1 MFNGRYNHTIDS
13 KGRIIIPSKFR
24 SGLEGVFMLTK
35 GLDGCLFIITM
46 DEWDSFRE
54 KIREISISSDQGRA
68 FTRYFFSNAV
78 DCELDKQGRLNI
90 PQDLLDHAK
99 ISKDVVT
106 IGVDTRV
113 EVWSKEVWEAY
124 CSTPMFSS
132 ENIAENMRMV
142 GA

>member
-1 MFNGRYNHTIDS
+1 MFSGTYNHTIDS

-24 SGLEGVFMLTK
+24 SDLDGAFMLTK

-46 DEWDSFRE
+46 DEWDSFTER
-54 KIREISISSDQGRA
+54 IREISVSSDQGRA
-68 FTRYFFSNAV
+68 FMRYFFANAV
-78 DCELDKQGRLNI
+78 DCELDRQGRLNI

-113 EVWSKEVWEAY
+113 EVWSKEVWDEY
-124 CSTPMFSS
+124 CSTPVFSS
-132 ENIAENMRMV
+132 ENIAENMRIV